1 MSEQALS
8 LPRSAAT
15 GVSRRV
21 VAGSLI
27 WAVLLG
33 NAAVIVWLWIH
44 GGNLTARSSGD
55 VLTSIARITGLLAAY
70 LALLQVVLLAR
81 LPVLERLAGFDR
93 LSVWHRWNGHACIDL
108 VLAHVVFSVWG
119 YALLDKLSLPKELST
134 MLGGGIYPGMITATV
149 GTALLLAV
157 VATSVVIVRRRLRYE
172 WWYAVHLL
180 AYAGIALAWFHQIPT
195 GNELVLDR
203 VAADYWRALY
213 VATLALLIGFRLA
226 APIVNAFRFRLRV
239 AGVVSEGPGVVSLTI
254 TGRRLER
261 LQPQA
266 GQFFIWRFLARGFWW
281 TAHPFS
287 LS

>member
-21 VAGSLI
+21 AAGSLI

-44 GGNLTARSSGD
+44 GGNLTTRSSGD

-70 LALLQVVLLAR
+70 LALVQVILLAR

-93 LSVWHRWNGHACIDL
+93 LSVWHRWNGHACLYL
-108 VLAHVVFSVWG
+108 VLAHVALSIEG
-119 YALLDKLSLPKELST
+119 YALLDRLPVGKEISALLT
-134 MLGGGIYPGMITATV
+134 NGLYPGMITATI
-149 GTALLLAV
+149 GTALIVLV
-157 VATSVVIVRRRLRYE
+157 VVSSIVIVKRRLRYE
-172 WWYAVHLL
+172 AWYAVHLT

-213 VATLALLIGFRLA
+213 LVTLALLLVFRVLA
-226 APIVNAFRFRLRV
+226 PLARALRHRLR
-239 AGVVSEGPGVVSLTI
+239 AAEVVDEG
-254 TGRRLER
+254 
-261 LQPQA
+261 
-266 GQFFIWRFLARGFWW
+266 
-281 TAHPFS
+281 
-287 LS
+287 